1 MIFMMD
7 YLDFLQKVNDLFFKL
22 IGDNSITINLQVFIN
37 GKRHELDLPD
47 EKELIE
53 DYVQ

>member
-1 MIFMMD
+1 MID
-7 YLDFLQKVNDLFFKL
+7 YLDLFQKINNLIFKIL
-22 IGDNSITINLQVFIN
+22 GENSISIDLQVYIN

>member
-1 MIFMMD
+1 MID
-7 YLDFLQKVNDLFFKL
+7 YLDLFQKINNLIFKIL
-22 IGDNSITINLQVFIN
+22 GENSISIYLQVYIN

-47 EKELIE
+47 DNELIE

>member
-1 MIFMMD
+1 MD
-7 YLDFLQKVNDLFFKL
+7 YLDLLQKINNLIFK
-22 IGDNSITINLQVFIN
+22 IMRDNSITINLQVFIN

-47 EKELIE
+47 ENELIN